1 MKQIRR
7 SPKPSRAFTD
17 LKGSTAADLTADQ
30 YDQIVADAYLEEA
43 NRQDLLDLALV
54 AGSKQSPG
62 GPRAG
67 TSKLVQD
74 SASDTGSRVLY
85 TPSQGEV
92 WLLEEIVTA
101 TTTSGTWSLAIDLIV
116 GGATMPIL
124 PTTNKTD
131 TFLMWSSAF
140 GFPTANFYL
149 DENCTIFITLGGSFS
164 NSTTS
169 ILLTRYR

>member
-7 SPKPSRAFTD
+7 DPPPSRAFTD
-17 LKGSTAADLTADQ
+17 LKGTVAANLTANQ
-30 YDQIVADAYLEEA
+30 YDQIISDAYLEET
-43 NRQDLLDLALV
+43 NRQDLQDLALV
-54 AGSKQSPG
+54 AGPKQSPG

-67 TSKLVQD
+67 TTKLVQD
-74 SASDTGSRVLY
+74 SASDTGSRVVF

-92 WLLEEIVTA
+92 WLLEEVVTA
-101 TTTSGTWSLAIDLIV
+101 TATSGTWTLAIDLIV
-116 GGATMPIL
+116 SGATMPIL

-149 DENCTIFITLGGSFS
+149 DENCTVFITLGGSFS
-164 NSTTS
+164 NSTTTL
-169 ILLTRYR
+169 LLTRYR